1 MDSFK
6 PLNNQSGIVLVGTI
20 LVLAAITVLG
30 ITLTKISSNEMYMA
44 TNEKCKE
51 AARYS
56 SESAAISSAKLIR
69 LVSDLD
75 QQGTIGVAEGSP
87 LAQGIQYPPQ
97 AGSDSPQVE
106 FYKKV
111 IGIDTSQT
119 CEDVNLTPAGLDTQ
133 TDIRSQGAESVAGS
147 RANEFASGYTQGV
160 GVGSTT
166 GGTALYFIVASR
178 GGSCDNARHVV
189 YTRYRKVLGVAG
201 GM

>member
-1 MDSFK
+1 MESYK

-30 ITLTKISSNEMYMA
+30 ITLSKISSNEMYMA

-69 LVSDLD
+69 LVTDLD
-75 QQGTIGVAEGSP
+75 QQGVMGIAEGSP
-87 LAQGIQYPPQ
+87 LARGIQYPPQ
-97 AGSDSPQVE
+97 SGSDSPQVE

-111 IGIDTSQT
+111 IGVDTNQT
-119 CEDVNLTPAGLDTQ
+119 CQDLFFTPVGLDTD
-133 TDIRSQGAESVAGS
+133 TDIRSQGAQPVAGS

-166 GGTALYFIVASR
+166 GGTALLFIVASR
-178 GGSCDNARHVV
+178 GGGCDNARHVV
-189 YTRYRKVLGVAG
+189 YSRYRKVLGVSG